1 MAIAELFWNDKEYAL
16 SHKHFVDLAIN
27 DPHPAVKL
35 AALELLAPLLNYDE
49 DFAFTQF
56 LALCNK
62 DLRMA
67 CGYESHYFFNNG
79 FKCEHQEDLISLV
92 LKMLSSE
99 YQDVRKEAAR
109 QIYARWYF
117 YDLFQEELKI
127 IFNDTGI
134 LKEGCTSVVNQLLCD
149 GHGDENLEKLQS
161 SFEILVN
168 DNDEGILRSISST
181 VGHDEF
187 WNKTNSVELFEIF
200 AKSKAA
206 HFNLYGL
213 FHYFENKS
221 DSYTEYSS
229 SLLTLVINIT
239 TNSTSNSESK
249 NERFQDSEIIKVVQR
264 LYDEATDDEDSDT
277 LSICLDIWD
286 YLFQSDAYSSLVLRT
301 TNHLENGL
309 LS

>member
-1 MAIAELFWNDKEYAL
+1 MVYVAL
-16 SHKHFVDLAIN
+16 QV
-27 DPHPAVKL
+27 
-35 AALELLAPLLNYDE
+35 
-49 DFAFTQF
+49 
-56 LALCNK
+56 
-62 DLRMA
+62 
-67 CGYESHYFFNNG
+67 
-79 FKCEHQEDLISLV
+79 
-92 LKMLSSE
+92 
-99 YQDVRKEAAR
+99 
-109 QIYARWYF
+109 
-117 YDLFQEELKI
+117 
-127 IFNDTGI
+127 
-134 LKEGCTSVVNQLLCD
+134 LLC
-149 GHGDENLEKLQS
+149 Q
-161 SFEILVN
+161 
-168 DNDEGILRSISST
+168 GILRSISST